1 MQTIESSKHQAW
13 RSGGHGIREAG
24 PLGDS
29 LVAFTLP

>member
-1 MQTIESSKHQAW
+1 VISA
-13 RSGGHGIREAG
+13 GGHGIREAG